1 MHAQTCWG
9 GGDEMRTCE
18 RVVSNLECPLAAV
31 CRARGSVPVVC
42 VHARARL
49 APTNFLRKVRCE
61 QNGIFRS
68 KKVLSPTG
76 VYVPMARTGLAQTCT
91 FLLDDVM
98 RATFFP
104 LERGLCRTNVHC
116 YHRYGTKTY
125 IGRFLR
131 TQAYPDTVQGRQRQ
145 CSASER
151 AQLSSCCVVV

>member
-1 MHAQTCWG
+1 
-9 GGDEMRTCE
+9 MRTCE

-125 IGRFLR
+125 IGLFLR
-131 TQAYPDTVQGRQRQ
+131 TQAYPGPGARMSRDRSRKVAVVGRVFL
-145 CSASER
+145 CV
-151 AQLSSCCVVV
+151 CVVRFASSLCGLR